1 MSPSPPTVASL
12 ERPSREPSIDLVR
25 GADVLLML
33 FVNEMA
39 GVRGTPAF
47 LRHVPADADGMT
59 ITDVVFPAFL
69 FITGMAL
76 PFALGGR
83 LRRGEPGVWRHSLGR
98 TVALLVMGVLMV
110 NAEHAGRGPIP
121 SELWNVLMTL
131 AVVLLWLAPAPD
143 GGRRGQ
149 RWLRVAGTVLLAAV
163 VLLYRSPDGVGLIQ
177 LRPHWWGILGLIG
190 WSYLVAASLY
200 VVARDRPAVLL
211 GGVALLYCVYLADQ
225 VGQAGW
231 LVALPPSFRFGRVV
245 APHAAVALSGTIL
258 GVMLR
263 GHRREGEP
271 PRRLAWEALG
281 YAAALGAAGLLL
293 HTLHGLHAAFW
304 INKVL
309 ATPPWCLLSA
319 AATAAVWACV
329 FALTDAAGWR
339 RWPKALFVAG
349 ENALLCYLMAPFLLS
364 LFALGATLAGGANL
378 YEKLG
383 ESVGIGFVRSAV
395 FAWVVVRVCGA
406 LRSLGIRMQI

>member
-1 MSPSPPTVASL
+1 VASL

-47 LRHVPADADGMT
+47 LRHVPSDADGMT

-83 LRRGEPGVWRHSLGR
+83 LRRGDHGVWRHILGR
-98 TVALLVMGVLMV
+98 TLALLVMGVLMV
-110 NAEHAGRGPIP
+110 NAEHAGPGPIP
-121 SELWNVLMTL
+121 SALWNVLMTL
-131 AVVLLWLAPAPD
+131 AVVLLWLASAD
-143 GGRRGQ
+143 EGARNGQ
-149 RWLRVAGTVLLAAV
+149 PWLRVAGAALLAAV
-163 VLLYRSPDGVGLIQ
+163 VLLYRSPDGIGLIQ

-200 VVARDRPAVLL
+200 VLARDRPAVLL

-225 VGQAGW
+225 AGQAGW

-245 APHAAVALSGTIL
+245 APHAAIALSGTVL
-258 GVMLR
+258 GVMLL
-263 GHRREGEP
+263 GHRREGAP
-271 PRRLAWEALG
+271 PRRLVGKALG
-281 YAAALGAAGLLL
+281 YAAALGAAGLLF

-304 INKVL
+304 ISKVL
-309 ATPPWCLLSA
+309 ATPPWGLLSS
-319 AATAAVWACV
+319 AATAAFWVGV
-329 FALTDAAGWR
+329 FALTDVAGWR
-339 RWPKALFVAG
+339 RWPKVLFVAG
-349 ENALLCYLMAPFLLS
+349 ENALVCYLMAPFLLS
-364 LFALGATLAGGANL
+364 LFALGATLVGGTNP
-378 YEKLG
+378 YEMLG
-383 ESVGIGFVRSAV
+383 ESAGMGFVRSAV
-395 FAWVVVRVCGA
+395 FAWVVVRLCGW
-406 LRSLGIRMQI
+406 LRDRGLRMQI

>member
-1 MSPSPPTVASL
+1 VASL

-47 LRHVPADADGMT
+47 LRHVPPDADGMT

-83 LRRGEPGVWRHSLGR
+83 LRRGDRGVWRHVLGR
-98 TVALLVMGVLMV
+98 TLALLVMGVLMV

-121 SELWNVLMTL
+121 SALWNVLMTL
-131 AVVLLWLAPAPD
+131 AVVLLWVAPAD
-143 GGRRGQ
+143 DATRRGQ
-149 RWLRVAGTVLLAAV
+149 PWLRVAGAALLAAV
-163 VLLYRSPDGVGLIQ
+163 VLLYRSPDGAGLIQ

-200 VVARDRPAVLL
+200 VLARDRPAVLL
-211 GGVALLYCVYLADQ
+211 GGVALLYCVTLADQ
-225 VGQAGW
+225 AGQAGW

-245 APHAAVALSGTIL
+245 APHAAIALSGTVL
-258 GVMLR
+258 GVMLL
-263 GHRREGEP
+263 GHRRQGAP
-271 PRRLAWEALG
+271 PRRLIWEGLG

-293 HTLHGLHAAFW
+293 HTLHGRHAAFW
-304 INKVL
+304 ISKVL
-309 ATPPWCLLSA
+309 ATPPWGLLSS
-319 AATAAVWACV
+319 AATAAFWVGV
-329 FALTDAAGWR
+329 FTLTDVAGWR
-339 RWPKALFVAG
+339 RWPKVLFVAG
-349 ENALLCYLMAPFLLS
+349 ENALVCYLMAPFLLS
-364 LFALGATLAGGANL
+364 LFDLGATLVAGTNL

-383 ESVGIGFVRSAV
+383 ESAGIGFVRSAV
-395 FAWVVVRVCGA
+395 FAWVVVRLCGW
-406 LRSLGIRMQI
+406 LRNRGLRMQI